1 MLMAAMNSDVNDNPH
16 LVTIL
21 YNSGSART
29 ALQLVSNVA
38 LDATK
43 SVIVMMAVMKR
54 HVATIVLD
62 MMLFLANMVASVPGH
77 AMASLSA
84 MMDLMKWIVL
94 LEIILNFQVSII

>member
-1 MLMAAMNSDVNDNPH
+1 MLMAAMNSDVNNNH
-16 LVTIL
+16 LVTVL

-62 MMLFLANMVASVPGH
+62 MMLFLAIDHGSICPRACNGITECDDGSDEMDCPSRNNTELPG
-77 AMASLSA
+77 
-84 MMDLMKWIVL
+84 
-94 LEIILNFQVSII
+94 